1 MLFASADIPPC
12 RGTIKAANEDIRVSE
27 EPLYPFS
34 GRGDHTL
41 VHVEKFGIS
50 TFEAIRRICQA
61 IGFAEKN
68 VGYAGMK
75 DARGITRQWMSFE
88 HHPPDDFLALSL
100 PKIGIVE
107 VTRHENKLKRGH
119 LLANSFDITLRDVAE
134 TDVPHAA
141 ATLDVLMK
149 RGVPNWYDTQR
160 FGRRGDNA
168 RCGLAILRADWA
180 GYFNT
185 LLGEPETERDA
196 DVREARNAFVE
207 SGPEAA
213 LQLWP
218 RRGNQE
224 RSALKALVE
233 FGPTDKAL
241 RRIPQKLKLFQVSA
255 VQSLLFNRVLEARF
269 ADYHRVWD
277 GDICRKDNGADFIV
291 EDATAEQPRADS
303 FEISPTGPI
312 FGHSMRGASGRMGEL
327 EQQTLAGE
335 SLAPETFD
343 VGRGLSQKGDRRPL
357 RFAVSEVDSGFADGA
372 LNLRFTLPK
381 GCYAT
386 VVLREIT
393 KQGEDLA
400 FSNRE
405 E

>member
-12 RGTIKAANEDIRVSE
+12 RGTIKAANEDFRVSE
-27 EPLYPFS
+27 VPLYPFS

-41 VHVEKFGIS
+41 VHVEKAGIS

-61 IGFAEKN
+61 IGFAEKD
-68 VGYAGMK
+68 VGYAGLK
-75 DARGITRQWMSFE
+75 DARGVTRQWMSFE
-88 HHPPDDFLALSL
+88 HVAPETLQSLTL
-100 PKIGIVE
+100 PKISIVE
-107 VTRHENKLKRGH
+107 VTKHENKLKRGH
-119 LLANSFDITLRDVAE
+119 LLANTFDVTLRDVDE
-134 TDVPHAA
+134 QDVPHAT
-141 ATLDVLMK
+141 ATLQRLAK

-168 RCGLAILRADWA
+168 RCGLAILRADWPA
-180 GYFNT
+180 YFDT

-196 DVREARNAFVE
+196 DVREARAAYIE
-207 SGPEAA
+207 RGAEAA
-213 LQLWP
+213 LELWP

-233 FGPTDKAL
+233 FGPTEKAL

-269 ADYHRVWD
+269 AEYDRVWD
-277 GDICRKDNGADFIV
+277 GDICRKENGADFIV
-291 EDATAEQPRADS
+291 EDASAEQPRADR
-303 FEISPTGPI
+303 FEIAPTGPI
-312 FGHSMRGASGRMGEL
+312 FGHSMRGATGRMGDL
-327 EQQTLAGE
+327 EQKALAEE
-335 SLAPETFD
+335 SLTPQMFE

-357 RFAVSEVDSGFADGA
+357 RFGVSEVDSSYADGA